1 MQAAREIAAE
11 LSGVS
16 SVARLARKYL
26 PKRSSQF
33 LKARAALKRKFKP
46 RRYAPMLVDRSAP
59 PATGSTRQVQA
70 TGVSTV
76 TQRILNISQP
86 SWPAQGSNITSRLGC
101 NVKLSG
107 MKVCEQFENLQNY
120 PIVVHYAI
128 VQQKREDTDLKLDFF
143 RDGTTTTG
151 RTINFADTVIG
162 STTYD
167 FKYDCASLNSDKW
180 YVLVHQK
187 KALSASTEGD
197 VMKKAWKFDK
207 YLNFKGQNF
216 VFENAADTQPQK
228 ALYFLIWWQPMF
240 STNWSNVGPL
250 PTIVRS
256 SSSTLYY
263 RPSVS

>member
-1 MQAAREIAAE
+1 MQATREIVGE
-11 LSGVS
+11 LSGITG
-16 SVARLARKYL
+16 ATRLARKYL
-26 PKRSSQF
+26 PKASY
-33 LKARAALKRKFKP
+33 LKARAALKKKFKP
-46 RRYAPMLVDRSAP
+46 RSSFSRKAVMGRTAPQASG
-59 PATGSTRQVQA
+59 TTRQVQA

-86 SWPAQGSNITSRLGC
+86 SWPSQGSTITSRLGC
-101 NVKLSG
+101 NVRLSG
-107 MKVCEQFENLQNY
+107 LKVCEQFENLQNY

-187 KALSASTEGD
+187 KALSASSEGD

-207 YLNFKGQNF
+207 YLDFKGQNF

-240 STNWSNVGPL
+240 STNWSNTGPL

-263 RPSVS
+263 RPSYL